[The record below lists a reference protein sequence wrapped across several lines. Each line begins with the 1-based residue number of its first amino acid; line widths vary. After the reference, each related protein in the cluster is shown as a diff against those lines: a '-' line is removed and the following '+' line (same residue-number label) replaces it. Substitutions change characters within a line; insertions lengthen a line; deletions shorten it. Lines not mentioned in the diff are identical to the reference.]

1 MASREV
7 CLVVPHRYHLLGG
20 ELHGDDAFFC
30 RELATRNYSN
40 CLRRERRGRSG
51 AGVVAGALGA

>member
-1 MASREV
+1 M
-7 CLVVPHRYHLLGG
+7 VPHRYHLLGG